1 MSCNHAAASSS
12 RRSTG
17 STVSASSAARA
28 ATPLVWRSNFLDSV
42 RARRTDTASFDFGTA
57 TSAPVGHELPRNRQ
71 GAASHNQM
79 NNWRTSAFRNLRI
92 RTRISARSDSTWCR
106 SPVSRDRQPEHEGSK
121 HRQADDWYPCA
132 HDFDHASDRLRES
145 RFRTSAA
152 TSMREIVITRDQ
164 WKVQLERRFDLVCR
178 GRGYG
183 SPLILGSQGSM
194 QHPTTGG
201 IPMPVPI

>member
-1 MSCNHAAASSS
+1 
-12 RRSTG
+12 
-17 STVSASSAARA
+17 
-28 ATPLVWRSNFLDSV
+28 
-42 RARRTDTASFDFGTA
+42 
-57 TSAPVGHELPRNRQ
+57 
-71 GAASHNQM
+71 M

-92 RTRISARSDSTWCR
+92 RTRISAGSDSTWCR

-121 HRQADDWYPCA
+121 HRQAGDWYPCA

-178 GRGYG
+178 GRGIWLTLD
-183 SPLILGSQGSM
+183 PWVLGIDATPDHRWDSDAGTDQ
-194 QHPTTGG
+194 PATTRARR
-201 IPMPVPI
+201 PIDRGA